1 MPHEEEKNYML
12 VYEHGNGR
20 SAIGSE
26 YKSGGHITCT
36 EAKL

>member
-12 VYEHGNGR
+12 EYEHGNGR

-26 YKSGGHITCT
+26 YKSGGHNMHRII
-36 EAKL
+36 KL